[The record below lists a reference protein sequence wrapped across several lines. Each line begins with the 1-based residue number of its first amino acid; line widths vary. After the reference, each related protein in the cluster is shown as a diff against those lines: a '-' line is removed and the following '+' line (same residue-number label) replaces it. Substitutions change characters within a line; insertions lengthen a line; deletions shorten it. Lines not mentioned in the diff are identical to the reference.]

1 MLRAHWHGYEIDSSE
16 AAYEAQVPQPEQLGT
31 VVRRLLTSGYFTRSY
46 YLLFEEPLIR
56 LRDFI
61 VAHGDVAD
69 KLTAKAAILN
79 YVGTHRQALLE
90 AGVFRFELTEEQ
102 KEMMEDYGYDEEFES
117 GSLVKEQ
124 YYYSEQEIPLDGI
137 VLYLGCSLVPSSKLE
152 PREAKRAYKLV
163 RDNYA
168 RVGLLD
174 ELEGMG
180 RGLARDYVQ
189 EDINKRQNLSLRV
202 RLNPDATFTV
212 TGRWFDD
219 GQFIFP
225 YYDYLLELAARK
237 AAGPGGAGCALLP
250 AQGGRARLFAL
261 LRHLPAGASLRG
273 DGAVR
278 RLPGAGGGSARHG
291 PHNDG
296 PPPRTGGPGDG
307 PLLRHWPLRSG
318 LRRLLLLRPAWFCH
332 RCHRCSLRTVRA
344 RGAAGRR
351 GPRLPD
357 SPGRR

>member
-69 KLTAKAAILN
+69 KLTAKALEHLEKQIAKFDPTSWKASRIGVRAAEAILN

-237 AAGPGGAGCALLP
+237 AGVELDTY
-250 AQGGRARLFAL
+250 
-261 LRHLPAGASLRG
+261 S
-273 DGAVR
+273 VY
-278 RLPGAGGGSARHG
+278 
-291 PHNDG
+291 
-296 PPPRTGGPGDG
+296 
-307 PLLRHWPLRSG
+307 
-318 LRRLLLLRPAWFCH
+318 
-332 RCHRCSLRTVRA
+332 
-344 RGAAGRR
+344 
-351 GPRLPD
+351 
-357 SPGRR
+357 